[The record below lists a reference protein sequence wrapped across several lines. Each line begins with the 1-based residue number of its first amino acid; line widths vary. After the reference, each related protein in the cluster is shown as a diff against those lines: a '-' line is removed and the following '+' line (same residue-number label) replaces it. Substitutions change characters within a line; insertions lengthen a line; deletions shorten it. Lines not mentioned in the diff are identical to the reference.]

1 MNVYGKRSVEREPS
15 LLEAEQ
21 VQGRSLVALFLVVV
35 GAVNWDLVG
44 VTQFDLVATLFGG
57 QSAPMSR
64 VVYSRAH
71 ASHA

>member
-21 VQGRSLVALFLVVV
+21 VQGLSLVTLLLVVV

-44 VTQFDLVATLFGG
+44 VG
-57 QSAPMSR
+57 Q
-64 VVYSRAH
+64 
-71 ASHA
+71 